1 MKANTPDFRLEPFIV
16 LRLDGTSVAPTSWGL
31 ESIVMA
37 IQYNRETLS
46 TKDEIFRCTKD
57 ETLQYIY
64 NDMVL
69 Q

>member
-1 MKANTPDFRLEPFIV
+1 MVHQWPPPVEGWNL
-16 LRLDGTSVAPTSWGL
+16 LSWLFSTTGHRV
-31 ESIVMA
+31 ETKD
-37 IQYNRETLS
+37 ETLS
-46 TKDEIFRCTKD
+46 TKD